1 MFGDLKMPV
10 SEYIKHWGFRIFAL
24 IAVPIIIYMM
34 SFMMHFAI
42 LNRSGEGDATMSSL
56 FQANLVGIDFSSN
69 PLGVYL
75 SLAVAI

>member
-10 SEYIKHWGFRIFAL
+10 SQYAKHWGARIFAL
-24 IAVPIIIYMM
+24 IAVPIIIYMV
-34 SFMMHFAI
+34 SFKMHFAI

-69 PLGVYL
+69 PLGIL
-75 SLAVAI
+75 FLATDL